1 MKTKFLSMFMAA
13 TAMTFAF
20 TSCSDDDNNEVA
32 SKMVSVPLS
41 VDMPLTAQNA
51 KLHNATA
58 VLTNLQTSKQY
69 TSTSF
74 SFTNNQWVDTI
85 NVPEGT
91 YSLDIKGK
99 ISYQLDDTTEVVSDV
114 KSHKDNM
121 NVVYNETGLAQAEK
135 VALNTYSTKDGLVIS
150 EIFFTG
156 TQTPEGKQYSSDQYI
171 MIGNNADTT
180 MYLDGLAIVESDF
193 LSTTKQD
200 YTPDIMEKAMTVDA
214 VYVIPGNG
222 TEHPLKPGEQVTIAC
237 NAKNH
242 TEFNS
247 NSFDLSN
254 AAFEFHDTSSDP
266 NNEDT
271 DNPNVPN
278 LESWTTFSATYFTM
292 HNRGFKSMAIARIP
306 ISYQQYLTNY
316 KYEYS
321 YELKVRDMVFPMSS
335 EAYRMPNDWIVDAV
349 GLGVT
354 EAHEW
359 NVVSSTLDAGY
370 AHCGKTTS
378 DKSRYGKAVVRK
390 KDATTGKW
398 IDTNNSSDD
407 FESEAVPFYL
417 KK

>member
-1 MKTKFLSMFMAA
+1 
-13 TAMTFAF
+13 
-20 TSCSDDDNNEVA
+20 
-32 SKMVSVPLS
+32 MVSVPLS

-121 NVVYNETGLAQAEK
+121 NVVYNETGVTRAEK

-222 TEHPLKPGEQVTIAC
+222 T
-237 NAKNH
+237 
-242 TEFNS
+242 
-247 NSFDLSN
+247 
-254 AAFEFHDTSSDP
+254 
-266 NNEDT
+266 
-271 DNPNVPN
+271 
-278 LESWTTFSATYFTM
+278 
-292 HNRGFKSMAIARIP
+292 
-306 ISYQQYLTNY
+306 
-316 KYEYS
+316 
-321 YELKVRDMVFPMSS
+321 
-335 EAYRMPNDWIVDAV
+335 
-349 GLGVT
+349 
-354 EAHEW
+354 
-359 NVVSSTLDAGY
+359 
-370 AHCGKTTS
+370 
-378 DKSRYGKAVVRK
+378 
-390 KDATTGKW
+390 
-398 IDTNNSSDD
+398 
-407 FESEAVPFYL
+407 
-417 KK
+417 

>member
-1 MKTKFLSMFMAA
+1 
-13 TAMTFAF
+13 
-20 TSCSDDDNNEVA
+20 
-32 SKMVSVPLS
+32 
-41 VDMPLTAQNA
+41 
-51 KLHNATA
+51 
-58 VLTNLQTSKQY
+58 
-69 TSTSF
+69 
-74 SFTNNQWVDTI
+74 
-85 NVPEGT
+85 
-91 YSLDIKGK
+91 
-99 ISYQLDDTTEVVSDV
+99 
-114 KSHKDNM
+114 
-121 NVVYNETGLAQAEK
+121 
-135 VALNTYSTKDGLVIS
+135 
-150 EIFFTG
+150 
-156 TQTPEGKQYSSDQYI
+156 
-171 MIGNNADTT
+171 
-180 MYLDGLAIVESDF
+180 
-193 LSTTKQD
+193 
-200 YTPDIMEKAMTVDA
+200 
-214 VYVIPGNG
+214 
-222 TEHPLKPGEQVTIAC
+222 
-237 NAKNH
+237 
-242 TEFNS
+242 
-247 NSFDLSN
+247 
-254 AAFEFHDTSSDP
+254 
-266 NNEDT
+266 
-271 DNPNVPN
+271 
-278 LESWTTFSATYFTM
+278 M